1 MDLPPAV
8 RVVAIVVAAAAAMDQ
23 AGAARRAS
31 AFAATAAAS
40 TRIDKRTTT
49 IDPPHSPHSPHSP
62 PNSHFKAFGDY
73 IDEVLRM
80 GKGLKVPKFGN
91 FTCVKNSTRDTVP
104 GIKGFT
110 FW

>member
-1 MDLPPAV
+1 MALQAAIC
-8 RVVAIVVAAAAAMDQ
+8 RLSSVVCRLSPSLLLAAMCQ
-23 AGAARRAS
+23 AGAGGAARRGCCR
-31 AFAATAAAS
+31 FDMHRPTN
-40 TRIDKRTTT
+40 
-49 IDPPHSPHSPHSP
+49 DPPHSSPSY
-62 PNSHFKAFGDY
+62 SQAFGDY